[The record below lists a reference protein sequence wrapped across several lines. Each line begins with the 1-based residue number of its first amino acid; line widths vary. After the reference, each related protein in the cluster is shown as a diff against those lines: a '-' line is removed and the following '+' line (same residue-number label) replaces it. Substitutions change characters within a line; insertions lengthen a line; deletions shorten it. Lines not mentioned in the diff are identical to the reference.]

1 MVKTAWRQPSLI
13 AESASK
19 TNEGT
24 RTKYSRPPPMSSPS
38 LQQSDNSDPTAK
50 LLAQK
55 EAVLLSTKNYLR
67 AKLTRWIIRTTIG
80 AILCTF
86 LATQFTWG
94 KWVLIV
100 WLPLA
105 ILSLTT
111 LLLGNRKMQRMAAK
125 IEDTVAAIQ
134 SNHTPER

>member
-1 MVKTAWRQPSLI
+1 
-13 AESASK
+13 
-19 TNEGT
+19 
-24 RTKYSRPPPMSSPS
+24 MSSP
-38 LQQSDNSDPTAK
+38 NSAPTDPTAS

-55 EAVLLSTKNYLR
+55 DAVLLSTRNYLR
-67 AKLTRWIIRTTIG
+67 TKLTRWIIRTTIG
-80 AILCTF
+80 AILCTI
-86 LATQFTWG
+86 LATQFSWG

-125 IEDTVAAIQ
+125 IEATVSAIQ
-134 SNHTPER
+134 ATQPPER